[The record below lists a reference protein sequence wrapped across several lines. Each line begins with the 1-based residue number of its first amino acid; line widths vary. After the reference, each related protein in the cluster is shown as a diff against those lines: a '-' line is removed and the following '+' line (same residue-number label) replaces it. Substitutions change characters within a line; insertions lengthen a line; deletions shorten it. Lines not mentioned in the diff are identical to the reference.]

1 MSQDG
6 QPVVMPAA
14 PGATA
19 MVLGGGALPRGHWF
33 PLHQHPQ
40 HQIAWAAGGVL
51 TVETAGGRWILPT
64 TRALWIPAGTA
75 HRTGTAEGADMRGI
89 FIEPDRCPLAFSAP
103 SMLRVTRLIRELFEH
118 LSAATIEPPRRAR
131 AEATVFDL
139 LEPVAVIPVGATPPS
154 DPRAADVA
162 AALLRDPADPRT
174 LDEFATA
181 VATSARTLARAF
193 TAETGMT
200 FGQWRT
206 QVRLAAS
213 LPLLAEG
220 LPVSRVA
227 GRVGYGTTSAYVAA
241 FRRTVGVSPG
251 RYFAE

>member
-1 MSQDG
+1 MSRDG

-19 MVLGGGALPRGHWF
+19 MALGAGALPRGHWF

-51 TVETAGGRWILPT
+51 AVETAGGRWVLPT
-64 TRALWIPAGTA
+64 TRALWLPGGTA

-89 FIEPDRCPLAFSAP
+89 YIDPDRCPIEYSAP
-103 SMLRVTRLIRELFEH
+103 TMLRVTRLIRELFEH
-118 LSAATIEPPRRAR
+118 LTAPDIDPPRRAR

-139 LEPVAVIPVGATPPS
+139 LEPVAVIPVGAPAPS
-154 DPRAADVA
+154 DPRAAEVA
-162 AALLRDPADPRT
+162 AALRRDPADPRT
-174 LDEFATA
+174 LDEFAAA
-181 VATSARTLARAF
+181 VATSARTLARSF
-193 TAETGMT
+193 TADTGMT

-206 QVRLAAS
+206 QIRLAAS
-213 LPLLAEG
+213 LPLLAAG
-220 LPVSRVA
+220 LPVSRIA

-241 FRRTVGVSPG
+241 FRRAVGVPPG
-251 RYFAE
+251 QYFAE